1 MWKSQRKWL
10 FLPLVLS
17 LWLSAGST
25 SQAEEMYQMSESE
38 LTRLEANLN
47 QLAKNSET
55 KQNLLNKQKI
65 QIEMLNSQLEKANS
79 QLEESKKEI
88 QKSKTLNE
96 ATQKSLDKANKY
108 LREYEQEVKHKM
120 EVKDRQLRTWKGISV
135 VLAGIVVK
143 KATK

>member
-65 QIEMLNSQLEKANS
+65 QIEMLNSQLEKANN

-88 QKSKTLNE
+88 QKSKALNE
-96 ATQKSLDKANKY
+96 ATQKSLERANQS
-108 LREYEQEVKHKM
+108 LAELEQEAKRKVRVKT
-120 EVKDRQLRTWKGISV
+120 RQRNLWVAIAGGALYACIS
-135 VLAGIVVK
+135 K
-143 KATK
+143 

>member
-17 LWLSAGST
+17 LWLSTGST

-47 QLAKNSET
+47 QLET

-65 QIEMLNSQLEKANS
+65 LIEMLNSQLEKANKSAGRTEERNTEIQGIERSDAEVIRES
-79 QLEESKKEI
+79 QSILGRIRARGKKE
-88 QKSKTLNE
+88 S
-96 ATQKSLDKANKY
+96 
-108 LREYEQEVKHKM
+108 
-120 EVKDRQLRTWKGISV
+120 
-135 VLAGIVVK
+135 
-143 KATK
+143 